1 VTGLDTTQA
10 VGFGVSGASLDLAIV
25 SEATPGT
32 RSWTGVAAHV
42 GLMSVY
48 GLPTS
53 FALNVRELD
62 LLYNI
67 AATDTTKLDWDSVS
81 QVDSLAVH
89 GIDHTLDLQ
98 VSGSLDLDISGFV
111 LAAAVL
117 R

>member
-1 VTGLDTTQA
+1 
-10 VGFGVSGASLDLAIV
+10 
-25 SEATPGT
+25 
-32 RSWTGVAAHV
+32 
-42 GLMSVY
+42 
-48 GLPTS
+48 
-53 FALNVRELD
+53 VRELD

-98 VSGSLDLDISGFV
+98 VSGSWTWTSAGLCWRR
-111 LAAAVL
+111 AVL